1 MPIGLGDE
9 EAAAYAAGA
18 APASFVDMLGT
29 ASYRCVAAAQRL
41 GVFGAL
47 ADGPLTAPAL
57 AAAIGADPRGVG
69 LLADALDGFGYLTRT
84 DDGYATTPAA
94 AKWLASSDGYAVV
107 ELFWQRVLFELWDG
121 LEESVR
127 TGKPAVDFYA
137 WLAERPETSRHFQ
150 TMLDGHATH
159 LAAEVG
165 DLVPVSEG
173 SVLDLG
179 GGHGR
184 YSIALCQRHPG
195 LTATVLDFPGALDAS
210 AVEEAGLAD
219 RITLRAGDY
228 TREPL
233 GTGHDLVLLFN
244 VLHGHTEANN
254 RALLAR
260 VAAALRPGGTVAVL
274 ENSTD
279 VPAEEGRAG
288 VAFLHTFSLN
298 LFHGQGGQ
306 VYPASRIAGWLTD
319 AGLHEPTVTRL
330 RESPGQHLVL
340 ATMPS

>member
-9 EAAAYAAGA
+9 EAAAYASGE
-18 APASFVDMLGT
+18 APGSFVDMLGT
-29 ASYRCVAAAQRL
+29 AAYRCAAAAQRL

-57 AAAIGADPRGVG
+57 AAAIGADQRGVG
-69 LLADALDGFGYLTRT
+69 LLADALVEFGYLDHTG
-84 DDGYATTPAA
+84 DGYASTPVA
-94 AKWLASSDGYAVV
+94 AKWLAGSAGYAVV

-150 TMLDGHATH
+150 TMLDAHATH

-165 DLVPVSEG
+165 DLLPVSDG

-195 LTATVLDFPGALDAS
+195 LTATVVDFPGALGTA
-210 AVEEAGLAD
+210 AVEAAGLTD
-219 RITLRAGDY
+219 RVTMRAGDY

-260 VAAALRPGGTVAVL
+260 VAEALRPGGTVAIL

-279 VPAEEGRAG
+279 VPPEEGRAG

-306 VYPASRIAGWLTD
+306 VYPAARIGGWLTD
-319 AGLHEPTVTRL
+319 AGFRAPTTTRL
-330 RESPGQHLVL
+330 RESPGQHLIL
-340 ATMPS
+340 AQRSA